1 MAEVTTGAH
10 WRAPQSKKL
19 PPSREDSIPGDS
31 DLELVAA
38 RTEFGPSSSPPP
50 VQCHGLSRQESQG
63 TPRGRDP
70 LAKVTPYVLVPT
82 AAWVERI
89 KQFVPHALRLTSPH
103 SLAMIDATT
112 TASVHQA
119 SVNPRV
125 NLTPYGDIDTY
136 FAVGRPPLNL
146 GFMTPTSRTVKA
158 TPPSRCRQCAVV
170 WKMFLRQIL
179 NRKTTAESATM
190 HRHQLGQNSL
200 SLSCHVVA
208 DRNRYRR
215 TTANHVQRCGS
226 ST

>member
-10 WRAPQSKKL
+10 WHAPQSKKL
-19 PPSREDSIPGDS
+19 PPSGEASIPDDS

-38 RTEFGPSSSPPP
+38 RTEFGPSSSPRP
-50 VQCHGLSRQESQG
+50 VQSHGLSRRESQG

-70 LAKVTPYVLVPT
+70 LAKATPYVLVPT

-89 KQFVPHALRLTSPH
+89 KQFVPHVLRLTSPR

-112 TASVHQA
+112 AA
-119 SVNPRV
+119 
-125 NLTPYGDIDTY
+125 YGDIHTY
-136 FAVGRPPLNL
+136 FAVGRPLLNL
-146 GFMTPTSRTVKA
+146 GFMTPTSWTVKA

-170 WKMFLRQIL
+170 RKPFLRQIL
-179 NRKTTAESATM
+179 NRKTSTESATM
-190 HRHQLGQNSL
+190 HRDQFGQSSL
-200 SLSCHVVA
+200 SRSCHVVA

-215 TTANHVQRCGS
+215 TTAKHVQCCDS